1 MQHLGERGVL
11 VVADSSPGG
20 DTRSSGLC
28 KGEVSGAAAAE
39 GSEAKA
45 AAESHAKRE
54 LRLEI
59 RRLEIE
65 AETQIKLRELE
76 LNAARNA
83 PVPPVQ
89 PAQNAAPPTD
99 SGSSGRTFDV
109 SKHISLV
116 PQFREAVVDSYFNA
130 FERIASALQWS
141 RDVWSL
147 LLQCRLTGKAQEV
160 CAALSLEDSLDYDV
174 VKAAIL
180 RAYELVPEAYRQH
193 FRNHRKNPGQTFV
206 EFAREKCVLFDKWCT
221 SNKVSDFQAL
231 RELIL
236 LEEFKSCI
244 PDRIV
249 VYLNEQKVTSL
260 SQASVCAD
268 EFTLLIKTFYSGS
281 Y

>member
-1 MQHLGERGVL
+1 MLAG
-11 VVADSSPGG
+11 SSPGV
-20 DTRSSGLC
+20 DTRSSGLG
-28 KGEVSGAAAAE
+28 KGEASGAAAAE

-45 AAESHAKRE
+45 ALPPFEPFSPAESGGDVRLKLRLARLQSEERERLAESHAERE

-65 AETQIKLRELE
+65 ADTQIKLRELE

-83 PVPPVQ
+83 PVTPVQ
-89 PAQNAAPPTD
+89 PAPNAAPPTD

-116 PQFREAVVDSYFNA
+116 PQFREAEVDTYFNA

-141 RDVWSL
+141 RDVWPL

-180 RAYELVPEAYRQH
+180 RAYELYLKRIG
-193 FRNHRKNPGQTFV
+193 N
-206 EFAREKCVLFDKWCT
+206 
-221 SNKVSDFQAL
+221 VSGTIGKIQV
-231 RELIL
+231 R
-236 LEEFKSCI
+236 
-244 PDRIV
+244 
-249 VYLNEQKVTSL
+249 L
-260 SQASVCAD
+260 S
-268 EFTLLIKTFYSGS
+268 
-281 Y
+281 